1 MTANFDLIFSQ
12 LGAQFIHQT
21 SHALY
26 RFAKRNDLVVDEDDL
41 TRFEEEY
48 YLKDGSEVSDTEV
61 DLAWELIE
69 SQLEDIMDRENGRVS
84 VGHQLLRRINDER
97 SLSNGTKFVWEFYY
111 KDISSDFGDDM
122 TKMHIDQDLEYADL
136 SGGDYNAPKLGFKA
150 LLDKLIER
158 IPTTRFQL
166 NAVVDRLHWDINCG
180 NGNRFNDKT
189 AVHLTDGR
197 LIVADYV
204 LVTLPLGVLKS
215 GSVQFVPPLATSTSV
230 AAIEKSV

>member
-1 MTANFDLIFSQ
+1 MVDFSQ

-26 RFAKRNDLVVDEDDL
+26 RFAKKHDLVVDEREFAGNL
-41 TRFEEEY
+41 EEEFY
-48 YLKDGSEVSDTEV
+48 FKDGSEVPEADV
-61 DLAWELIE
+61 ARAWVLMERYFENVIE
-69 SQLEDIMDRENGRVS
+69 EEIGRYS
-84 VGHQLLRRINDER
+84 VGHQLLAKINSAR
-97 SLSNGTKFVWEFYY
+97 SLSNGTKFVLQYLY
-111 KDISSDFGDDM
+111 KDLSSDFGDDL

-166 NAVVDRLHWDINCG
+166 NAVVDRLYWEIDCG
-180 NGNRFNDKT
+180 RWSPFNNKA
-189 AVHLTDGR
+189 AVRLTDGR
-197 LIVADYV
+197 LFVADYV

-215 GSVQFVPPLATSTSV
+215 GSVQFVPPLATSSRTSAV
-230 AAIEKSV
+230 TKSM